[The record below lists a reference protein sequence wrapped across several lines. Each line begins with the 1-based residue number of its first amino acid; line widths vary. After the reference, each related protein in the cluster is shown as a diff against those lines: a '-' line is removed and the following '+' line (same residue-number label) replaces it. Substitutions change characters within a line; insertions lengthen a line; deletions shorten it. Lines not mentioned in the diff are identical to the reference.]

1 MTDRVIPASAPAGAP
16 GDPAIEPSV
25 RILPLG
31 GLGEIGLNMMLLE
44 SGEDLLAVDCGLM
57 FPDDEMP
64 GVDYVIPDFS
74 YLLARREQVRG
85 VILTHA
91 HEDHIGALPYLL
103 RELDVPVYGPRMALA
118 LAGER
123 LREHGLLDR
132 ARLVPVEPRRAF
144 DVGGFRVEP
153 IRVTHSVVDGL
164 GYGIE
169 TPVGTLVHTGDF
181 KFDSNPIDGERSD
194 YHRLAELG
202 ERGVL
207 CLMAD
212 STNVDRP
219 GTTPSEH
226 EVGRALGDRF
236 RRAPG
241 RVIVATF
248 ASHVHRI
255 QQVLDLAATFGRKVA
270 LLGRSME
277 TNVRLAAE
285 LGYLRVPDGTLLSLE
300 DLSALPPYRQVI
312 ISTGSQGEPNSALAL
327 MAAAEHKYLR
337 VGEGDLVIL
346 SARVIPGHERTVT
359 RVVNQLLRQGAEV
372 LWEEVAFVH
381 VSGHASQDELRL
393 MLSLVRPQFFIPV
406 HGEYRHLLA
415 HGRLAQEVGLPAEHV
430 FVVEDGQGLELT
442 KTGARALE
450 RVPLAR
456 VLVDGK
462 GVGDVG
468 PVVLRDRQLLAED
481 GMVVVAVTVDRAHR
495 RARRGAG
502 DRLAGLG
509 LRARGRG
516 RAGGG
521 EDGGPGGP
529 RRGAERVAAR
539 ARGPGRSPP
548 RHAPPL
554 HHPAV
559 RPEADRAAG
568 GPGRLMA
575 KARPPKPKIA
585 ARWLREAQGV
595 VALGLAAYL
604 GVALLSYDPALRW
617 VDQEARVGV
626 VGLWVGWALFT
637 TVGYAAYLVPVMLM
651 VWAFAAFTRP
661 LAVGTLSI
669 SRRGR
674 ARAPGRHGTP
684 GPALGAG
691 ARRLAPPGRVARLGR
706 GGDAPP
712 HPG

>member
-57 FPDDEMP
+57 FPDDELP

-74 YLLARREQVRG
+74 PLLTKREQVRG

-123 LREHGLLDR
+123 LREHGLQDR

-181 KFDSNPIDGERSD
+181 KFDPHPIDGERSD
-194 YHRLAELG
+194 YHRLAEFG

-226 EVGRALGDRF
+226 EVGRALTDRV

-255 QQVLDLAATFGRKVA
+255 QQVLDLAVAFGRKVA

-277 TNVRLAAE
+277 TSVRLAAE
-285 LGYLRVPDGTLLSLE
+285 LGYLRVPDGALLPLE
-300 DLSALPPYRQVI
+300 ELSALPPYRQVI

-346 SARVIPGHERTVT
+346 SARVIPGHERTIT
-359 RVVNQLLRQGAEV
+359 RLVNQLLRQGAEV
-372 LWEEVAFVH
+372 LWEGVAFVH
-381 VSGHASQDELRL
+381 VSGHASRDELKL
-393 MLSLVRPQFFIPV
+393 MLSLVRPQFFVPV

-415 HGRLAQEVGLPAEHV
+415 HARLAQEVGLPAAHA
-430 FVVEDGQGLELT
+430 FVIEDGEGLELT
-442 KTGARALE
+442 KTGARVLA

-468 PVVLRDRQLLAED
+468 AVVLRDRQLLAED
-481 GMVVVAVTVDRAHR
+481 GMVVVAVTVDRVT
-495 RARRGAG
+495 GA
-502 DRLAGLG
+502 
-509 LRARGRG
+509 
-516 RAGGG
+516 
-521 EDGGPGGP
+521 
-529 RRGAERVAAR
+529 
-539 ARGPGRSPP
+539 
-548 RHAPPL
+548 
-554 HHPAV
+554 
-559 RPEADRAAG
+559 
-568 GPGRLMA
+568 
-575 KARPPKPKIA
+575 
-585 ARWLREAQGV
+585 V
-595 VALGLAAYL
+595 VA
-604 GVALLSYDPALRW
+604 
-617 VDQEARVGV
+617 
-626 VGLWVGWALFT
+626 
-637 TVGYAAYLVPVMLM
+637 
-651 VWAFAAFTRP
+651 
-661 LAVGTLSI
+661 
-669 SRRGR
+669 
-674 ARAPGRHGTP
+674 
-684 GPALGAG
+684 
-691 ARRLAPPGRVARLGR
+691 
-706 GGDAPP
+706 
-712 HPG
+712 